1 MKKLVT
7 FLPFLAMMTLLTGCP
22 YNSKI
27 PLSKP
32 DTPIDKALLG
42 VWSAVIEKGD
52 ADSVEMKVYEFN
64 EKEYYIDI
72 KAVSGA
78 KIEIDRYRVF
88 SSPVGTTRLLN
99 VEDLEH
105 KGEFNFFRYQLNGN
119 TLKVDMVSDV
129 SVKTPY
135 SSSKAM
141 SKAFAEKINGKDFF
155 ENELTFLK
163 KK

>member
-1 MKKLVT
+1 MKKIVT
-7 FLPFLAMMTLLTGCP
+7 FLPFLAMMALLTGCP

-32 DTPIDKALLG
+32 ATLIDKSLLG

-72 KAVSGA
+72 KAVSGT
-78 KIEIDRYRVF
+78 KVEIDRYRVF
-88 SSPVGTTRLLN
+88 ASPIGTTRLLN

-119 TLKVDMVSDV
+119 TLKIDMVSDV
-129 SVKTPY
+129 SVKMPY
-135 SSSKAM
+135 SSAKAM
-141 SKAFAEKINGKDFF
+141 SKAFAEKISAKDFF
-155 ENELTFLK
+155 ENELVFVK
-163 KK
+163 K